1 MFSFLLIPLSPNHYY
16 NRIFVHL
23 VQVPILPFFL
33 SAFLKVSR
41 IQLDSVHQLCIRR
54 VLGWK
59 EPHTFS
65 QGQPFRA
72 LVQGC
77 LHLPLLLHS
86 PHFLVLTS
94 VYIFSDLVITFF
106 PFPLCIAFKA
116 VPYVPRFVFVHPLKP
131 CPFLKSVLTARLSLK
146 AVSGSPLNPSD
157 IYRPYR

>member
-33 SAFLKVSR
+33 SALKVCR

-59 EPHTFS
+59 EPHAFS

>member
-1 MFSFLLIPLSPNHYY
+1 MFKSPSFL
-16 NRIFVHL
+16 
-23 VQVPILPFFL
+23 FFL

-41 IQLDSVHQLCIRR
+41 IQLDSVHQKGAGLERAPR
-54 VLGWK
+54 LLSRSALQSFGSRLLTLSLA
-59 EPHTFS
+59 PP
-65 QGQPFRA
+65 QPP
-72 LVQGC
+72 
-77 LHLPLLLHS
+77 LPL
-86 PHFLVLTS
+86 LTS

-157 IYRPYR
+157 IYRP